1 MRLFDITHQY
11 ITNPSIISRKGPS
24 RFSEEASTIAAMTFD
39 IIRPEPIASALG
51 AEIGGV
57 DRTQDLAGDVPF

>member
-1 MRLFDITHQY
+1 
-11 ITNPSIISRKGPS
+11 
-24 RFSEEASTIAAMTFD
+24 MTFD

-57 DRTQDLAGDVPF
+57 DRTQDLAGDVLF